1 MTILFQKQIYRINQ
15 NQINAVNKTLWINYL
30 GLINAKMTLSNI
42 KSLFVYIIYFPWLL
56 VTNQILIIHSRILIF
71 LSRQFPSD
79 S

>member
-42 KSLFVYIIYFPWLL
+42 KSLFVSIIYFPWLL
-56 VTNQILIIHSRILIF
+56 VLNPILLINSRILIF
-71 LSRQFPSD
+71 LSSQSPSD